1 MTRDGERGFG
11 LVETLMAALIAG
23 LLLGVLLRFAV
34 AAQTAVGVQADTVD
48 LQQRLRVA
56 VSMLQ
61 HDLMMAGAGPS
72 AGAWRGGLAR
82 VFAPILPAR
91 TGSRRPDAELSQ
103 HADRI
108 SITYVSETSSQTEIR
123 LAMGAAGA
131 PLAIDVA
138 GPGCPAGG
146 TCGFSAGDRAVVF
159 DPGDAD
165 RAYDIFSIAAVGP
178 GLLSPAAPLSRAYGP
193 GSRVAQVV
201 QRVYYLDR
209 PGNRLMLYDGNGSD
223 MPLVDHVVDLRFT
236 YYADPS
242 PVSVPPPAQGQ
253 SDCVYAAGPP
263 VMSLLADL
271 GGLVPRALTPVQLT
285 DGPIC
290 GVAPNRY
297 DADLLRVRR
306 VRVALRVEAEADA
319 LRGAAGPAFARSGSS
334 IGGMRYLP
342 DQEVTFDV
350 APRNMDGV
358 GGRRP

>member
-1 MTRDGERGFG
+1 MSRATQRGFG
-11 LVETLMAALIAG
+11 LVETLIATLIAG

-34 AAQTAVGVQADTVD
+34 AAQTAVGVEADAVD

-61 HDLMMAGAGPS
+61 NDLMMAGAGPS
-72 AGAWRGGLAR
+72 TGGWRGGLGR

-103 HADRI
+103 HPDRI
-108 SITYVSETSSQTEIR
+108 SITYVSDPSSQTAIR
-123 LAMGAAGA
+123 LAMGAEGA
-131 PLAIDVA
+131 PLAIDA
-138 GPGCPAGG
+138 GGPGCPADG
-146 TCGFSAGDRAVVF
+146 TCGFSPGDRAIVF
-159 DPGDAD
+159 DPGDPD
-165 RAYDIFSIAAVGP
+165 RAYDVFSIGGVGP
-178 GLLSPAAPLSRAYGP
+178 GLLSPASPLSRCYGA
-193 GSRVAQVV
+193 GSRVSKVV

-209 PGNRLMLYDGNGSD
+209 QGNRLMLYDGNGSD

-242 PVSVPPPAQGQ
+242 PVSVPPPADGL

-263 VMSLLADL
+263 AVSLLADL

-285 DGPIC
+285 DGPVC

-297 DADLLRVRR
+297 DGDLLRVRR
-306 VRVALRVEAEADA
+306 VRVTLRVEAEADS
-319 LRGAAGPAFARSGSS
+319 LRGTGPAFARPGSS

-358 GGRRP
+358 GDGRR